1 MTEVS
6 EKTIAVIFA
15 DGGSRGN
22 PGPSGCGA
30 VIKAGSEKGEILA
43 NLSKFVGITTNNVA
57 EYTGLLIGLE
67 KALAMG
73 FSEVEVRMDSEL
85 IVKQIKGIYRCKNEG
100 LMRMATAILLFK
112 SEIHET
118 IKICALLL
126 LIVIGFVASFF
137 YPNNELNSI
146 NTLLNTAHY

>member
-1 MTEVS
+1 MTEAEISLAEAGRKGATV
-6 EKTIAVIFA
+6 AVIFA

-30 VIKAGSEKGEILA
+30 VIKAGTESGEILA
-43 NLSKFVGITTNNVA
+43 NISQFVGITTNNVA

-85 IVKQIKGIYRCKNEG
+85 IVKQIKGLYRCKNEG
-100 LMRMATAILLFK
+100 LIPLF
-112 SEIHET
+112 
-118 IKICALLL
+118 
-126 LIVIGFVASFF
+126 
-137 YPNNELNSI
+137 NEAKRLQRQFKKFNI
-146 NTLLNTAHY
+146 EHVRREYNKEADRLANQAMDKGA